1 MSVIL
6 GNFGFAI
13 MDFFRKYV
21 SVVALILMGMFLLDL
36 TCTAQEDLYV
46 MEQTEILS
54 NMSFDGDEFDED
66 EDSEFLLNSP
76 SEGFQNRCELCPILT
91 LGAKQD
97 ENLCSAALRLG
108 QVRRYAPR
116 KNLADSHNYIITKN
130 SKDGADFG
138 SDHLF
143 LSDKSYSFFITKAV
157 SEQSLAAFKNLRVCS
172 SLSQF

>member
-1 MSVIL
+1 MYI
-6 GNFGFAI
+6 AMI
-13 MDFFRKYV
+13 DFFRKYV
-21 SVVALILMGMFLLDL
+21 SVVALILMGLFLLDL
-36 TCTAQEDLYV
+36 TNTAQEDVIV

-76 SEGFQNRCELCPILT
+76 SEGFQSRFELCPILT

-116 KNLADSHNYIITKN
+116 KNLADSHNYVITKN
-130 SKDGADFG
+130 IKDGADYG
-138 SDHLF
+138 SDRLF
-143 LSDKSYSFFITKAV
+143 LSHNSIIYQLKS
-157 SEQSLAAFKNLRVCS
+157 N
-172 SLSQF
+172 

>member
-1 MSVIL
+1 MI
-6 GNFGFAI
+6 
-13 MDFFRKYV
+13 DFFRKYV
-21 SVVALILMGMFLLDL
+21 SVVALILMGLFLLDL
-36 TCTAQEDLYV
+36 TNTAQEDLYI

-76 SEGFQNRCELCPILT
+76 SDGLQCQCDFGPVASLGEEQN
-91 LGAKQD
+91 

-116 KNLADSHNYIITKN
+116 KILADSHNYIVTKN
-130 SKDGADFG
+130 IKDGVDFG

-143 LSDKSYSFFITKAV
+143 LSHNSFIYLLKS
-157 SEQSLAAFKNLRVCS
+157 N
-172 SLSQF
+172 

>member
-1 MSVIL
+1 MINL
-6 GNFGFAI
+6 
-13 MDFFRKYV
+13 FRKYV
-21 SVVALILMGMFLLDL
+21 SVVALILMGLFLLDL

-54 NMSFDGDEFDED
+54 TMSFDGDEFDED

-76 SEGFQNRCELCPILT
+76 SEGFQSRCELCPILT
-91 LGAKQD
+91 LGDEQN

-116 KNLADSHNYIITKN
+116 KSQAYSHNYIVMKN

-138 SDHLF
+138 SNHLF
-143 LSDKSYSFFITKAV
+143 LSDKSTFFFITRAV
-157 SEQSLAAFKNLRVCS
+157 DASSLAAFKNLC
-172 SLSQF
+172 LCLLL

>member
-1 MSVIL
+1 MI
-6 GNFGFAI
+6 
-13 MDFFRKYV
+13 DFFRKYV
-21 SVVALILMGMFLLDL
+21 SVVALILMGLFLLDL
-36 TCTAQEDLYV
+36 TCTAQEDMFF

-54 NMSFDGDEFDED
+54 NMSFDGDEFDGD

-76 SEGFQNRCELCPILT
+76 SEGSLSQYELCPVIT
-91 LGAKQD
+91 IGEEQN
-97 ENLCSAALRLG
+97 ENMCSAALRLG

-130 SKDGADFG
+130 IKDGADFG

-143 LSDKSYSFFITKAV
+143 LSDKSTFFFITKAV
-157 SEQSLAAFKNLRVCS
+157 SEPSLAAFTNLRLCS